1 MFVLQIR
8 KGDDIKKIILILV
21 LFFSASGLFAKKENN
36 NIPFTK
42 KEKQEY
48 EFEKLYQ
55 SYKSMLEKRDFVLE
69 AYYLQDRF
77 GRRCLVNSQI
87 NFVAVDSTVAI
98 IQVGSNFRI
107 GPNGVGGKTVK
118 GRITNFK
125 LTEDTKQ
132 KTIFL
137 YINVMTPIGFYNLNF
152 SISPNI
158 DSTAK
163 ITGLSYGQLTFEG
176 DLEPYSQSSVFEGES
191 L

>member
-1 MFVLQIR
+1 MLR
-8 KGDDIKKIILILV
+8 KRKVDHMKTIIIILV
-21 LFFSASGLFAKKENN
+21 LFFQASGIIARVENN
-36 NIPFTK
+36 HTPLTK
-42 KEKQEY
+42 KEKQDY

-77 GRRCLVNSQI
+77 GRRCLVNSMI

-98 IQVGSNFRI
+98 IQVGSDFRI
-107 GPNGVGGKTVK
+107 GPNGVGGKTAK

-125 LTEDTKQ
+125 LTEDSKQ

-137 YINVMTPIGFYNLNF
+137 YINVMTPIGFYDLFF

-158 DSTAK
+158 DTTAK

-176 DLEPYSQSSVFEGES
+176 DLEPYSESSVFEGES